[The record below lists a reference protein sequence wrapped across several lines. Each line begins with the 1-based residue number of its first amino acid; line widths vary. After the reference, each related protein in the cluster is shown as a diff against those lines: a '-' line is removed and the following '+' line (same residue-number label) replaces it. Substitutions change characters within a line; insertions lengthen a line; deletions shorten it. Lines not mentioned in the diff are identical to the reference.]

1 MIILPKSLK
10 ESSFLII
17 DRYLNMIKVL
27 LILLLFRWA
36 ASLLFGRL
44 LLWNVVALAG
54 PVLVASALEGSPG
67 GGVLGCAS
75 GGRGGHV
82 E

>member
-1 MIILPKSLK
+1 MIDLRIIQNRFRELPGCL
-10 ESSFLII
+10 
-17 DRYLNMIKVL
+17 RCGKVL

-44 LLWNVVALAG
+44 LVWNVVALAG